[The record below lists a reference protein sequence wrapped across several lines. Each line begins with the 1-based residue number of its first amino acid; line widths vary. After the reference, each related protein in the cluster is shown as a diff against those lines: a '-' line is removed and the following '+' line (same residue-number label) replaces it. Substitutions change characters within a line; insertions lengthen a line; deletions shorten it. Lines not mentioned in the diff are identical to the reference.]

1 LILLG
6 AALAGSSDNIGGLL
20 SEFVCASFQ
29 GLVRRMLIYSLLFV
43 LCSTRWSRFHGSVQ
57 TSEAEH
63 RLADRAEGCF
73 LIRFSTTSPGSYTI
87 SKVKKGGTAVHQRIE
102 HKNALFHVASRSYAT
117 LELLLQG
124 EYENLGLKGACPGS
138 KYNAIFAD
146 LAAAGSSYVEANE

>member
-1 LILLG
+1 MRDRARDRARDFDGRLVGHDGSDDVILTYGFADFYSNL
-6 AALAGSSDNIGGLL
+6 AALL
-20 SEFVCASFQ
+20 SKA
-29 GLVRRMLIYSLLFV
+29 
-43 LCSTRWSRFHGSVQ
+43 WFHGSVQ
-57 TSEAEH
+57 TSDAEH

-87 SKVKKGGTAVHQRIE
+87 SKVKKGGAPVHQRIE
-102 HKNALFHVASRSYAT
+102 HKNGAFHVATRSYPN

-146 LAAAGSSYVEANE
+146 VAAQGSFYVEANE